1 MERVAI
7 AAAVRTPIGRRR
19 GALADAHAGELLA
32 RLLAEAIPRSGV
44 PAELVDQVL
53 CGCVTQVGDQAYNVG
68 RIAWLTAG
76 LPETTA
82 ATTLDAQCGSSQQS
96 VSLGAS
102 LIRAGAAEAVVACGV
117 EVMSRHPLG
126 SNVEP
131 GPGHPM
137 AERYRELYEVTTQG
151 EAAERIAD
159 RWGVNRA
166 ECDRLGLR
174 SQVLAAEAWAEGR
187 FDDEVLPLAE
197 LQRDE
202 GLRETTLEGLTGLTA
217 AFREDGRHTAGNSS
231 QISDGAAAVVLLA
244 GSAAARLGIEPLGWI
259 GDALAVGVDP
269 VLKLTGPIPATRR
282 IFERTGLRVDELR
295 PLRSQRGVRERDRCL
310 AAPDRRPARACQ
322 SERRRHRTRSS
333 RRRCRRAALHDG
345 SPRAPAA
352 RRRSRARDDVLRRR
366 SRHGDG
372 DRVVMIEESR
382 REVQGLPRRGARGR
396 LVRARGQR
404 LDGRP
409 RPGLQP

>member
-159 RWGVNRA
+159 RWGVDRA

-282 IFERTGLRVDELR
+282 IFERTGLRVDDFDLFEVNEAFASVIGAWLREIGAPLERVNPNGGAIALGHPVGAAGARLCTTAVHELR
-295 PLRSQRGVRERDRCL
+295 RQGGG
-310 AAPDRRPARACQ
+310 RALVTMCCGGGLGTATVI
-322 SERRRHRTRSS
+322 ESS
-333 RRRCRRAALHDG
+333 
-345 SPRAPAA
+345 
-352 RRRSRARDDVLRRR
+352 
-366 SRHGDG
+366 
-372 DRVVMIEESR
+372 
-382 REVQGLPRRGARGR
+382 
-396 LVRARGQR
+396 
-404 LDGRP
+404 
-409 RPGLQP
+409 